1 MFDVNVS
8 ETEIYRESAG
18 YRPGTAAV
26 LADAGFAKIGMT
38 VCYDLRFAHL
48 FRHLAQA
55 GAQILMVPAAFNHI
69 TGAAHWEVL
78 LRARAIETGC
88 FVLAPAQ
95 TGFHAE
101 TGGKGRRTFGH
112 SLAIAPW
119 GEVLADAGTEPGVT
133 LVDLDLS
140 QVATARAF
148 HVTRGAMTN
157 TLTKL
162 EWAGHVHIRPDWDDA
177 RQKFVAISPA
187 GRAARDAAVAAVI
200 PMIADVVQ
208 SLGPDK
214 VRAVLPILREMR
226 VKLEGE
232 S

>member
-1 MFDVNVS
+1 MS
-8 ETEIYRESAG
+8 TEKAEDI
-18 YRPGTAAV
+18 AV
-26 LADAGFAKIGMT
+26 ALFGELFMADQLARNRISKVLPKGMELSHFS
-38 VCYDLRFAHL
+38 VLN
-48 FRHLAQA
+48 HLAR
-55 GAQILMVPAAFNHI
+55 INDER
-69 TGAAHWEVL
+69 T
-78 LRARAIETGC
+78 
-88 FVLAPAQ
+88 PAQ
-95 TGFHAE
+95 
-101 TGGKGRRTFGH
+101 
-112 SLAIAPW
+112 LAK
-119 GEVLADAGTEPGVT
+119 
-133 LVDLDLS
+133 
-140 QVATARAF
+140 AF

-200 PMIADVVQ
+200 PMIGDVVQ
-208 SLGPDK
+208 ALGADK